1 MGISFQKRNCRTI
14 SVEITKNQHKY
25 VIGQRGATL
34 QEILAETGVSVE
46 IPPADK
52 QSDTITLRGD
62 QDKLG
67 PALTMVYSKV
77 SCFFAYI

>member
-1 MGISFQKRNCRTI
+1 M
-14 SVEITKNQHKY
+14 
-25 VIGQRGATL
+25 IGQRGTTL
-34 QEILAETGVSVE
+34 QEILSETGVSVE
-46 IPPADK
+46 MPPADK

-77 SCFFAYI
+77 NFFFRKQ